1 MRSTVPLPPATPGIH
16 GCPPNGA
23 QVARRAAVLG
33 VQTLSVERACDAIRE
48 LTPVPAREVVE
59 LGRGTDSVAFLVDG
73 EWVFRFPVVPNA
85 QRTLRR
91 ELALLPGLRRA
102 LPLAAPGVEHVGRRD
117 GRLVFA
123 GYRCL
128 PGAPLTADVFAG
140 LTADEQEGAL
150 EDIAG
155 FLTALHAYP
164 AAAASAA
171 GVAEELLTG
180 GYGPRQRDLH
190 RRLGDLLTAREVARL
205 DAMFDAYERNHEPG
219 RVSPVLLH
227 SDLKP
232 EHVLYDTAACRVAGI
247 LDWGDVSLGDGD
259 FDLAV
264 ISIFFGV
271 GFLRRLLPHL
281 PDRDAE
287 TVLAKARFFTTLRAL
302 QDAVYDLELND
313 RPALDESLAGLR
325 DLLPTA

>member
-1 MRSTVPLPPATPGIH
+1 
-16 GCPPNGA
+16 
-23 QVARRAAVLG
+23 
-33 VQTLSVERACDAIRE
+33 VQTLTADGARDAIRE
-48 LTPVPAREVVE
+48 LTPVPAGTVAE

-102 LPLAAPGVEHVGRRD
+102 LPLAVPGVEHVGRRD

-128 PGAPLTADVFAG
+128 PGVPLTADVFAG
-140 LTADEQEGAL
+140 LAPDAQEAAL
-150 EDIAG
+150 ADIAG

-164 AAAASAA
+164 TPAASAA
-171 GVAEELLTG
+171 GVAEEMLTG
-180 GYGPRQRDLH
+180 GYDPQQRDLH
-190 RRLGDLLTAREVARL
+190 RRLGDLLTAREAARL
-205 DAMFDAYERNHEPG
+205 VAMFDDYERDHEPG

-232 EHVLYDTAACRVAGI
+232 VHVLYDSAACRVTGI

-264 ISIFFGV
+264 ISIFFGD
-271 GFLRRLLPHL
+271 GFLRRLLPHV
-281 PDRDAE
+281 PDRDGD
-287 TVLAKARFFTTLRAL
+287 TVLAKTRFFTTLRAL
-302 QDAVYDLELND
+302 QDAVYDLQLSD
-313 RPALDESLAGLR
+313 RCALDESLAGLR
-325 DLLPTA
+325 DQLRTA

>member
-1 MRSTVPLPPATPGIH
+1 VRSTVPLPPATPGIH
-16 GCPPNGA
+16 GRPPNGA
-23 QVARRAAVLG
+23 QVTRRAAVLG
-33 VQTLSVERACDAIRE
+33 VQTLTVERARGAIRGF
-48 LTPVPAREVVE
+48 TPVPAREVVE

-91 ELALLPGLRRA
+91 ELALLPRLRRA
-102 LPLAAPGVEHVGRRD
+102 LPLAAPGVEHAGRRD

-128 PGAPLTADVFAG
+128 PGVPLTADLFAG
-140 LTADEQEGAL
+140 LTPDAQEAAL
-150 EDIAG
+150 ADIAG

-164 AAAASAA
+164 AAAARAA

-180 GYGPRQRDLH
+180 GYDPQQRELH

-205 DAMFDAYERNHEPG
+205 DAMFDDYERDHEPG
-219 RVSPVLLH
+219 RGAPVLLH

-232 EHVLYDTAACRVAGI
+232 EHVLYDSAARRVAGI

-264 ISIFFGV
+264 ISIFFGE

-281 PDRDAE
+281 PDRDAD
-287 TVLAKARFFTTLRAL
+287 TVLSKARFFTTLRAL
-302 QDAVYDLELND
+302 QDVVYDLQLGD
-313 RPALDESLAGLR
+313 RRALDEGLAGLR
-325 DLLPTA
+325 DQLGTA

>member
-1 MRSTVPLPPATPGIH
+1 MP
-16 GCPPNGA
+16 
-23 QVARRAAVLG
+23 G
-33 VQTLSVERACDAIRE
+33 VQTLTVERARGAIRE
-48 LTPVPAREVVE
+48 FTQLPARDVVE

-102 LPLAAPGVEHVGRRD
+102 LPLAAPGVEHVGRRG

-128 PGAPLTADVFAG
+128 AGVPLTADVFAG
-140 LTADEQEGAL
+140 LTHDAQEAAL
-150 EDIAG
+150 ADIAG

-164 AAAASAA
+164 GAAASGA
-171 GVAEELLTG
+171 GVTEELLTG
-180 GYGPRQRDLH
+180 GYDPRQRALQ
-190 RRLGDLLTAREVARL
+190 RRLGDVLTAGEVARL
-205 DAMFDAYERNHEPG
+205 DAMFDAYERDHEPG

-232 EHVLYDTAACRVAGI
+232 EHVLYDTAACRVSGV

-264 ISIFFGV
+264 ISIFFGEW
-271 GFLRRLLPHL
+271 FLRRLLPHL
-281 PDRDAE
+281 RDRDAD

-302 QDAVYDLELND
+302 QDAVYDLQLSD
-313 RPALDESLAGLR
+313 RRALDESLAGLR
-325 DLLPTA
+325 DQLHTA

>member
-1 MRSTVPLPPATPGIH
+1 
-16 GCPPNGA
+16 
-23 QVARRAAVLG
+23 
-33 VQTLSVERACDAIRE
+33 VQTLTAEGARGAIRE
-48 LTPVPAREVVE
+48 FTPVPAREVFE
-59 LGRGTDSVAFLVDG
+59 LGQGTDSVAFLVDG

-91 ELALLPGLRRA
+91 ELALLPGLRPA
-102 LPLAAPGVEHVGRRD
+102 LPLAVPAVEHVGRRD
-117 GRLVFA
+117 GQLVFA

-128 PGAPLTADVFAG
+128 PGVPLTADVLAG
-140 LTADEQEGAL
+140 LAPDAQEAAL
-150 EDIAG
+150 SDIAG

-164 AAAASAA
+164 IAAARAA

-180 GYGPRQRDLH
+180 AYDPRQRDLH
-190 RRLGDLLTAREVARL
+190 RRLGDLLTGREVARL
-205 DAMFDAYERNHEPG
+205 DAMFDAYERDHEPG

-232 EHVLYDTAACRVAGI
+232 EHVLYDNAACRVAGV

-264 ISIFFGV
+264 ISIFFGE

-281 PDRDAE
+281 PGRDTD
-287 TVLAKARFFTTLRAL
+287 TVLAKTRFFTTLRAL
-302 QDAVYDLELND
+302 QDAVYDMQLSD
-313 RPALDESLAGLR
+313 RRALDESLAGLR
-325 DLLPTA
+325 DQLRTA